1 MVNQLRAFYI
11 LKKGDVRMRA
21 EEMRLMY
28 VNFFKERGHKEIA
41 SASLIPDN
49 DPSVLFTTAGMHPL
63 VPYLLGERHPMGKCL
78 VSVQKCI
85 RTDDIDEVGDGFHH
99 TYFEMLGN
107 WSLGDYF
114 KEESI
119 KMSFIF
125 LTEVVGIPI
134 NKLAV
139 TVFEGNTQIP
149 KDREAYDCWKCVGLK
164 DTQIYYYGMKENWWG
179 PAGQTGPCG
188 PDTEIFYDLGIDFC
202 GSECGPACNCGKFVE
217 IWNNV
222 FMQYNKLADGSFVM
236 LNQKNVD
243 TGMSLERILAI
254 YNQMESNYE
263 TDMFA
268 PIIEQVER
276 LTSSVYTSENTRE
289 FRIISDHMRAIIFI
303 LGDNKK
309 ISPSNTGQGYILRR
323 LIRRVIRL
331 IKMMGVSENILP
343 QIAEVIISIN
353 APVYSEV
360 SRNQDF
366 IVEQLEKE
374 FILFSKTLDSGLK
387 VAEKTLSALNYG
399 DCLDGSAAF
408 RLFDTFGFPL
418 EFTEELAN
426 EKGISVDKAGFEKQ
440 LSEHQEKSRSGAQ
453 GLFKGG
459 LADHSEL
466 TARLHTATHLL
477 NGALQKVLGENI
489 SQRGSNIN
497 AERLRF
503 DFSFDRKMT
512 AEEIEQVSQIV
523 NEAISKKIDIVCTEM
538 SVEEAVE
545 NGAIGVFEK
554 KYGEIVKVYSIE
566 GYSKEICGGPHAS
579 NTSELKRFKILKEG
593 SSSAG
598 VRRIKAVIEYI

>member
-1 MVNQLRAFYI
+1 
-11 LKKGDVRMRA
+11 MRA

-28 VNFFKERGHKEIA
+28 VKFFEERGHKEIA

-63 VPYLLGERHPMGKCL
+63 VPYLLGERHPMGKRL

-114 KEESI
+114 KDDSI
-119 KMSFIF
+119 EMSFVF
-125 LTEVVGIPI
+125 LTEVIGIPVD
-134 NKLAV
+134 KLAV
-139 TVFEGNTQIP
+139 SVFEGNEQIP
-149 KDREAYDCWKCVGLK
+149 KDSEAHDCWKRVGLK
-164 DTQIYYYGMKENWWG
+164 DNQIYYYGMKENWWG
-179 PAGQTGPCG
+179 PAGETGPCG
-188 PDTEIFYDLGIDFC
+188 PDTEIFYDMGTEFC
-202 GSECGPACNCGKFVE
+202 GSECGPACDCGKFVE

-236 LNQKNVD
+236 LDQKNVD

-254 YNQMESNYE
+254 YNHMGSNYE
-263 TDMFA
+263 TDMFT
-268 PIIEQVER
+268 PIIKQVER
-276 LTSSVYTSENTRE
+276 LTESVCSSENMRE
-289 FRIISDHMRAIIFI
+289 FRIISDHMRAVTFI

-309 ISPSNTGQGYILRR
+309 IAPSNTGQGYILRR

-343 QIAEVIISIN
+343 QIAEVVISIN
-353 APVYSEV
+353 ATVYEEL
-360 SRNQDF
+360 SRNQEF
-366 IVEQLEKE
+366 IYEQLDKE
-374 FILFSKTLDSGLK
+374 FALFSKTLDSGLK
-387 VAEKTLSALNYG
+387 VAEKTLSALKSG

-408 RLFDTFGFPL
+408 KLFDTFGFPL

-426 EKGISVDKAGFEKQ
+426 EKGISVDREGFERH

-459 LADHSEL
+459 LADHSEM

-477 NGALQKVLGENI
+477 NGALHKVLGDSI

-512 AEEIEQVSQIV
+512 VDEIDQVSEIV
-523 NEAISKKIDIVCTEM
+523 NEAISKKIDVICVEM
-538 SVEEAVE
+538 PVEEAVAS
-545 NGAIGVFEK
+545 GAIGVFEK

-566 GYSKEICGGPHAS
+566 GYSKEICGGPHAG
-579 NTSELKRFKILKEG
+579 NTGELTTFKILKEE

-598 VRRIKAVIEYI
+598 VRRIKAVSG